1 MRGCPFGR
9 LHLPENLIPIVRSE
23 TAVELDALLEASV
36 TTDLIFSLDLRHGTP
51 IAADPSWQGCHRH
64 G

>member
-1 MRGCPFGR
+1 
-9 LHLPENLIPIVRSE
+9 LAELQLPENVIPIVGSE
-23 TAVELDALLEASV
+23 TAVELDVLLRASV
-36 TTDLIFSLDLRHGTP
+36 TTDLIFSLDLCYGTP